1 MLDVRSKSM
10 IKVQRPVVPVNTK
23 LDAWLWGSER
33 PQPRDE
39 LPKYDVGGLIVII
52 TVASTRLELPQ
63 TGLRAA
69 RYRRPRSLNNQHQNL
84 PLQSRSS

>member
-1 MLDVRSKSM
+1 MRGCGEANGHSRRM
-10 IKVQRPVVPVNTK
+10 N
-23 LDAWLWGSER
+23 
-33 PQPRDE
+33 
-39 LPKYDVGGLIVII
+39 YDVGGLIVII

-63 TGLRAA
+63 TGLRAV